1 MSDTMTYPREILD
14 VLGGR
19 PPTEEQWRA
28 ISWPLEP
35 YVLVAGAGSGKT
47 SVMAA
52 RVVYLALVA
61 LGRMPADHGGVLPG
75 NVLCL
80 TFTNKAT
87 ENLQQRVRRAL
98 ASLELPDGE
107 EPEITNYHGFA
118 AQLLD
123 RHGVLIG
130 IEPNQR
136 VLTPAQRVE
145 LCGRV
150 LDRMS
155 FEVVE
160 AQRLPGVV
168 DRILTLDDQAA
179 NHFRSPDEIVEFNER
194 RLEELK
200 EHRSDRAYGSARER
214 IELAKACAV
223 FRELKRELGVIDFGD
238 QIELALNIVEQH
250 PDVATQYRERFAAV
264 LLDEYQD
271 TNVAQA
277 RLMAGVFGGG
287 HPVTAVGDPDQN
299 IYAWR
304 GASLFNLLEFP
315 NQFRKAD
322 GEQATKL
329 PLYTNFRSGARILEA
344 ADVLI
349 GQLPAAQR
357 PDPDKR
363 LVPWE
368 ENGPGEVHVAR
379 ISDEVKEA
387 AWVADRIVALHE
399 GGAAWSDCAVLCRT
413 SRLFLSL
420 Q

>member
-1 MSDTMTYPREILD
+1 
-14 VLGGR
+14 
-19 PPTEEQWRA
+19 
-28 ISWPLEP
+28 
-35 YVLVAGAGSGKT
+35 
-47 SVMAA
+47 MAA

-61 LGRMPADHGGVLPG
+61 LGRLPAEQEGVLPG

-98 ASLELPDGE
+98 AGLDLPDGE
-107 EPEITNYHGFA
+107 EPEISNYHGFA

-136 VLTPAQRVE
+136 VLSPAQRVE

-150 LDRMS
+150 LDRMT

-179 NHFRSPDEIVEFNER
+179 NHFRSPDEIVEFNEQ

-200 EHRSDRAYGSARER
+200 DHRSDRAYGSARER

-250 PDVATQYRERFAAV
+250 PEVAKQYRDRFAAV

-287 HPVTAVGDPDQN
+287 HPVTAVGDPV
-299 IYAWR
+299 R
-304 GASLFNLLEFP
+304 TSTPGGVRRCS
-315 NQFRKAD
+315 
-322 GEQATKL
+322 TCSSS
-329 PLYTNFRSGARILEA
+329 RSSSRRRTARRRRSSPCTPTSA
-344 ADVLI
+344 
-349 GQLPAAQR
+349 R
-357 PDPDKR
+357 
-363 LVPWE
+363 
-368 ENGPGEVHVAR
+368 GPGSSR
-379 ISDEVKEA
+379 PP
-387 AWVADRIVALHE
+387 
-399 GGAAWSDCAVLCRT
+399 T
-413 SRLFLSL
+413 S
-420 Q
+420 

>member
-1 MSDTMTYPREILD
+1 MP
-14 VLGGR
+14 
-19 PPTEEQWRA
+19 
-28 ISWPLEP
+28 WP
-35 YVLVAGAGSGKT
+35 AST
-47 SVMAA
+47 S
-52 RVVYLALVA
+52 
-61 LGRMPADHGGVLPG
+61 
-75 NVLCL
+75 
-80 TFTNKAT
+80 
-87 ENLQQRVRRAL
+87 
-98 ASLELPDGE
+98 PDGE

-150 LDRMS
+150 LDRMT

-179 NHFRSPDEIVEFNER
+179 NHFRSPDEIVEFNEH

-238 QIELALNIVEQH
+238 RIELALDIVERH
-250 PDVATQYRERFAAV
+250 PEVAGQYRDRFAAV

-315 NQFRKAD
+315 RQFARAD
-322 GEQATKL
+322 GEEATKL
-329 PLYTNFRSGARILEA
+329 PCTPTSAR
-344 ADVLI
+344 VR
-349 GQLPAAQR
+349 GSSRR
-357 PDPDKR
+357 PT
-363 LVPWE
+363 
-368 ENGPGEVHVAR
+368 
-379 ISDEVKEA
+379 
-387 AWVADRIVALHE
+387 
-399 GGAAWSDCAVLCRT
+399 C
-413 SRLFLSL
+413 
-420 Q
+420 